1 MSLIKCKECGNN
13 ISTKALE
20 CMHCGA
26 PVSLDEEAHKDYIKT
41 TEYKLIAHPLSIIV
55 TTLLF
60 VILVGLISS
69 NLVFLNTIR
78 GELTLQQA
86 TISTY
91 YQEYINTYPTII
103 INVACISCIVSCLS
117 KKLNLFA
124 KIGYLINIIISVLLF
139 YNLYTNNIRVDICY
153 FLIILINTLLFIIPI
168 KYKLKEEDILIEKKK
183 ESKLEK
189 KNQRI
194 QNQSTGKLITKKNV
208 LITIVFLII
217 ESICIAVILFK
228 NDNDIYKETII
239 QANSDF
245 QIKIINNYINIRS
258 DSNIESKVIGSVNK
272 GDIYNVLDITGRENH
287 IWYKIDYK
295 GKIGYIASPR
305 TEPYIKELFSDKLV
319 VNVFCTIDNDNC
331 SYLMEFILKYQKST
345 AKSFLIQYQ
354 DLTDKNTK
362 EIYNKVRDYH
372 NVEESI
378 PLIVIGNNIITNY
391 TKDSELTLVEVIET
405 EMNNKTNIVNEIKK
419 GNQLPKIIE

>member
-41 TEYKLIAHPLSIIV
+41 KEYKLIAHPLSIIV

-91 YQEYINTYPTII
+91 YQEYINIYPTLI

-139 YNLYTNNIRVDICY
+139 YNLYINNIRVDICY

-168 KYKLKEEDILIEKKK
+168 KYKLKKEDILIEKKK

-189 KNQRI
+189 KNQKI
-194 QNQSTGKLITKKNV
+194 QNQSTEKLITKKNV

-354 DLTDKNTK
+354 DLTDNNTK

-372 NVEESI
+372 NAEESI

-391 TKDSELTLVEVIET
+391 TKDSELTLVEVIES

-419 GNQLPKIIE
+419 GNQLPKIME

>member
-1 MSLIKCKECGNN
+1 MSLIKCNECGNN

-26 PVSLDEEAHKDYIKT
+26 PVSLDDEVHKNYIKT
-41 TEYKLIAHPLSIIV
+41 KEYKLISHPLSIIV

-60 VILVGLISS
+60 VTLLGLISS

-78 GELTLQQA
+78 GEITLQQA
-86 TISTY
+86 TMSSY

-117 KKLNLFA
+117 KKLNIFA
-124 KIGYLINIIISVLLF
+124 KLGYLINIIISILLF
-139 YNLYTNNIRVDICY
+139 YILYTNNIRVDICY

-168 KYKLKEEDILIEKKK
+168 KYKLKYEDILIEKNK

-189 KNQRI
+189 KNNKI
-194 QNQSTGKLITKKNV
+194 KKQSTDKLITKKSV
-208 LITIVFLII
+208 LVTIVFLII
-217 ESICIAVILFK
+217 ESISIAIILFK

-258 DSNIESKVIGSVNK
+258 DSNVESKVIGSVNK
-272 GDIYNVLDITGRENH
+272 GDIYNVLDITGKENH

-319 VNVFCTIDNDNC
+319 VNVFCTTDNDNC

-354 DLTDKNTK
+354 DLTDKNTE
-362 EIYNKVRDYH
+362 EIYNKVRTYH

-391 TKDSELTLVEVIET
+391 TKDSEFTLVEVIES

-419 GNQLPKIIE
+419 GNQLPKITE

>member
-41 TEYKLIAHPLSIIV
+41 KEYKLIAHPLSIIV

-189 KNQRI
+189 KNQKI
-194 QNQSTGKLITKKNV
+194 QNQSTEKLITKKNV

-354 DLTDKNTK
+354 DLTDNNTK

-372 NVEESI
+372 NAEESI

-391 TKDSELTLVEVIET
+391 TKDSELTLVEVIES